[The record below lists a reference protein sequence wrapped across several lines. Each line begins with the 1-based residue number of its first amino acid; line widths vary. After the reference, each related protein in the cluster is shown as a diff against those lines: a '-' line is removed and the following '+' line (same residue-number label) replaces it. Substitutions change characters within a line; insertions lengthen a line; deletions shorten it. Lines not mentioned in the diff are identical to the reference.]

1 MNRQQLV
8 RWNRLA
14 LGLATHHGTMTEAR
28 RKRLCFAVVDC
39 IDWIVARHD
48 LADIK
53 DWDGNQGSAY
63 VCDDMSDYMWEH
75 KYEME
80 RRGEIHYGRFGNLIG
95 MCVRA
100 GFVLAVAPSAGVLG
114 FCVGDLR
121 KVFPRGVPTWVNGSF
136 EQPITAD
143 TPADVGVWL

>member
-8 RWNRLA
+8 RWNRTA
-14 LGLATHHGTMTEAR
+14 LGLATHHSTMTDPR
-28 RKRLCFAVVDC
+28 RKRLCFAVADC
-39 IDWIVARHD
+39 IDWIVARHE

-53 DWDGNQGSAY
+53 DWDGGQGSAY
-63 VCDDMSDYMWEH
+63 VCDDMSDYMWDH
-75 KYEME
+75 RYETA
-80 RRGEIHYGRFGNLIG
+80 RHGEMHYGRFGTLVG

-100 GFVLAVAPSAGVLG
+100 GFDLAVVPSAGVLG

-121 KVFPRGVPTWVNGSF
+121 KVFPLGIPAWVNGYF
-136 EQPITAD
+136 DTPITTE